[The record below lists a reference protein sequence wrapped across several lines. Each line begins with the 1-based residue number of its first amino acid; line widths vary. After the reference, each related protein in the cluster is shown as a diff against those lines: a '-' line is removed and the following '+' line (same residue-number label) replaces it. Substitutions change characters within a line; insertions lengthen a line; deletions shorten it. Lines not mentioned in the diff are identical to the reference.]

1 MKSIDT
7 QLFKVNMMNHSV
19 NGRDVGELLK
29 FIPTFICMIR
39 GIHEIEVLVPIV
51 YSVHC
56 TVQ

>member
-29 FIPTFICMIR
+29 FIPTFILFEEFM
-39 GIHEIEVLVPIV
+39 ELK
-51 YSVHC
+51 S
-56 TVQ
+56 